1 MVLRVN
7 FENLM
12 VLQVNFENLWSFE
25 SILKILWSFESTLKI
40 LWSFESTMKIL
51 WSFESTLKILW
62 SLVNCTWYFV
72 IIIYKKYFPQVNDEV
87 TFPVRDIKSVEG
99 NSAKTNI
106 VRSIGSG
113 LLKRQRTR
121 RWPTRIVGK
130 T

>member
-1 MVLRVN
+1 MVVRVNFENFMVLRVN
-7 FENLM
+7 FENFM
-12 VLQVNFENLWSFE
+12 VLRVNYENFMVLRVNLENFMV
-25 SILKILWSFESTLKI
+25 LR
-40 LWSFESTMKIL
+40 
-51 WSFESTLKILW
+51 
-62 SLVNCTWYFV
+62 VNCTWYFV